1 MSQNDKLYQ
10 IFLSHP
16 EVTSDTRALIPN
28 GIFFALKGGNFDG
41 NQFAAQALEGGCAYA
56 VVDNPAVV
64 HSDRYILVDD
74 VLTAMQQLAARHRRE
89 LSLPIL
95 QVTGTNGKTTTKE
108 LLAAVLGRKFR
119 LLYTQGNLN
128 NHIGVPKTL
137 LRLRPEHQLAII
149 ETGANHPGEIADLC
163 RIVQADCGVITNV
176 GMAHLE
182 GFGSFE
188 GVVRTKSELYDD
200 LRQRGG
206 YIFLHGE
213 DDILRR
219 QAVGLPAVTYGL
231 TGHQNAVEG
240 EVVACDPCLR
250 FRWRRAGGDWNC
262 VPTQLIGAYNIS
274 NALCAVSA
282 GIHFGVPDADI
293 NAAISEYCPTN
304 NRSELLRTAHNTLIV
319 ELKPEGG
326 NHAALCQAAC
336 DMLDTYEGLFCL
348 ESFDPR
354 CIRWLKKNRPD
365 LIRGQL
371 TDYFVGKANNLN
383 PALAFLLS
391 HNMLNFLGR
400 PDFVAYRYSCRGKTP
415 TNWVCEKVLGMQ
427 AVTWTLKSQE
437 EHDDALS
444 DNLIPIFEDYLP

>member
-1 MSQNDKLYQ
+1 MSQIDTLYQ
-10 IFLSHP
+10 LFLSHP
-16 EVTSDTRALIPN
+16 EITSDTRALIPN

-56 VVDNPAVV
+56 VVDNPDVV
-64 HSDRYILVDD
+64 RDDRYILVDN

-89 LSLPIL
+89 LGLPIL

-119 LLYTQGNLN
+119 LLFTQGNLN

-213 DDILRR
+213 
-219 QAVGLPAVTYGL
+219 
-231 TGHQNAVEG
+231 N
-240 EVVACDPCLR
+240 
-250 FRWRRAGGDWNC
+250 
-262 VPTQLIGAYNIS
+262 
-274 NALCAVSA
+274 
-282 GIHFGVPDADI
+282 
-293 NAAISEYCPTN
+293 
-304 NRSELLRTAHNTLIV
+304 
-319 ELKPEGG
+319 
-326 NHAALCQAAC
+326 
-336 DMLDTYEGLFCL
+336 
-348 ESFDPR
+348 
-354 CIRWLKKNRPD
+354 D
-365 LIRGQL
+365 L
-371 TDYFVGKANNLN
+371 
-383 PALAFLLS
+383 
-391 HNMLNFLGR
+391 
-400 PDFVAYRYSCRGKTP
+400 
-415 TNWVCEKVLGMQ
+415 
-427 AVTWTLKSQE
+427 
-437 EHDDALS
+437 
-444 DNLIPIFEDYLP
+444 

>member
-1 MSQNDKLYQ
+1 MSQIDRLYQ
-10 IFLSHP
+10 IFQSHP
-16 EVTSDTRALIPN
+16 EVTSDTRSLIPN
-28 GIFFALKGGNFDG
+28 GLFFALKGGNFDG

-56 VVDNPAVV
+56 VVDNPDVV
-64 HSDRYILVDD
+64 RDDRYILVDD
-74 VLTAMQQLAARHRRE
+74 VLTAMQQLAAHHRRA
-89 LSLPIL
+89 LGLPIL

-137 LRLRPEHQLAII
+137 LRLRPEHQMAII

-231 TGHQNAVEG
+231 TGQQNAVEG

-250 FRWRRAGGDWNC
+250 FRWRKAGGDWNC
-262 VPTQLIGAYNIS
+262 VPTQLIGSYNIY
-274 NALCAVSA
+274 NALCAISA
-282 GIHFGVPDADI
+282 GVHFGVPEDDI
-293 NAAISEYCPTN
+293 CAAIAEYCPTN

-319 ELKPEGG
+319 DAYNANLTSMT
-326 NHAALCQAAC
+326 AALSNFNVMEHTDKLAILGEMRELGDYSAKAHLEVLRHLLSIDCKEAW
-336 DMLDTYEGLFCL
+336 LVGKGYETALA
-348 ESFDPR
+348 
-354 CIRWLKKNRPD
+354 
-365 LIRGQL
+365 QL
-371 TDYFVGKANNLN
+371 TPAERASCCFQPFADVEAVKAYLQKHPQHDRLILVKGSNGTRLFTL
-383 PALAFLLS
+383 P
-391 HNMLNFLGR
+391 
-400 PDFVAYRYSCRGKTP
+400 
-415 TNWVCEKVLGMQ
+415 EVL
-427 AVTWTLKSQE
+427 
-437 EHDDALS
+437 
-444 DNLIPIFEDYLP
+444 

>member
-1 MSQNDKLYQ
+1 MSQIDTLYQ
-10 IFLSHP
+10 LFLSHP
-16 EVTSDTRALIPN
+16 EITSDTRALIPN

-56 VVDNPAVV
+56 VVDNPDVV
-64 HSDRYILVDD
+64 RDDRYILVDN

-89 LSLPIL
+89 LGLPIL

-119 LLYTQGNLN
+119 LLFTQGNLN

-213 DDILRR
+213 NDLLRQ

-231 TGHQNAVEG
+231 TDNHNAIEG

-250 FRWRRAGGDWNC
+250 FRWRKAGGDWNC
-262 VPTQLIGAYNIS
+262 VPTQLIGAYNIY

-282 GIHFGVPDADI
+282 GVHFGVPEADI
-293 NAAISEYCPTN
+293 CAAIAEYSPTN

-319 ELKPEGG
+319 DAYNANLTSMM
-326 NHAALCQAAC
+326 AALDNFGMMDHADKLAILGEMRELGEYSPQAHLQVLQRLLSTDCKEAW
-336 DMLDTYEGLFCL
+336 LVGQGYEAALA
-348 ESFDPR
+348 
-354 CIRWLKKNRPD
+354 
-365 LIRGQL
+365 QL
-371 TDYFVGKANNLN
+371 TPAERTACHLQSFPNVESVKAYLQDHPQHDRLILVKGSNGTRL
-383 PALAFLLS
+383 F
-391 HNMLNFLGR
+391 
-400 PDFVAYRYSCRGKTP
+400 
-415 TNWVCEKVLGMQ
+415 
-427 AVTWTLKSQE
+427 TLP
-437 EHDDALS
+437 DAL
-444 DNLIPIFEDYLP
+444 

>member
-1 MSQNDKLYQ
+1 M
-10 IFLSHP
+10 
-16 EVTSDTRALIPN
+16 
-28 GIFFALKGGNFDG
+28 
-41 NQFAAQALEGGCAYA
+41 
-56 VVDNPAVV
+56 
-64 HSDRYILVDD
+64 
-74 VLTAMQQLAARHRRE
+74 
-89 LSLPIL
+89 
-95 QVTGTNGKTTTKE
+95 
-108 LLAAVLGRKFR
+108 
-119 LLYTQGNLN
+119 
-128 NHIGVPKTL
+128 PKTL

-240 EVVACDPCLR
+240 EVVACDPFLR

-274 NALCAVSA
+274 NALCAISA

-319 ELKPEGG
+319 DAYNANLTSMT
-326 NHAALCQAAC
+326 AALENFGVMEHTDKLAILGEMRELGDFSVQAHLEVLQRLLSTDCKEAW
-336 DMLDTYEGLFCL
+336 LVGQGYE
-348 ESFDPR
+348 
-354 CIRWLKKNRPD
+354 
-365 LIRGQL
+365 
-371 TDYFVGKANNLN
+371 
-383 PALAFLLS
+383 PALAQLTPAQRSACRLLPFPNVES
-391 HNMLNFLGR
+391 
-400 PDFVAYRYSCRGKTP
+400 VKAYLQDHPQHDRLILVKGSNGTR
-415 TNWVCEKVLGMQ
+415 LF
-427 AVTWTLKSQE
+427 TLP
-437 EHDDALS
+437 EHL
-444 DNLIPIFEDYLP
+444 

>member
-163 RIVQADCGVITNV
+163 RIVQADCGVITNG

-219 QAVGLPAVTYGL
+219 QAVGLPAVTYG
-231 TGHQNAVEG
+231 
-240 EVVACDPCLR
+240 
-250 FRWRRAGGDWNC
+250 
-262 VPTQLIGAYNIS
+262 
-274 NALCAVSA
+274 
-282 GIHFGVPDADI
+282 
-293 NAAISEYCPTN
+293 
-304 NRSELLRTAHNTLIV
+304 
-319 ELKPEGG
+319 
-326 NHAALCQAAC
+326 
-336 DMLDTYEGLFCL
+336 
-348 ESFDPR
+348 
-354 CIRWLKKNRPD
+354 
-365 LIRGQL
+365 
-371 TDYFVGKANNLN
+371 
-383 PALAFLLS
+383 
-391 HNMLNFLGR
+391 
-400 PDFVAYRYSCRGKTP
+400 
-415 TNWVCEKVLGMQ
+415 
-427 AVTWTLKSQE
+427 
-437 EHDDALS
+437 
-444 DNLIPIFEDYLP
+444 

>member
-16 EVTSDTRALIPN
+16 DVTSDTRALIPN

-64 HSDRYILVDD
+64 HGDRYILVDD

-231 TGHQNAVEG
+231 TGQQNAVEG

-274 NALCAVSA
+274 NALCAISA

-319 ELKPEGG
+319 DAYNANLTSMT
-326 NHAALCQAAC
+326 AALENFGVMEHTDKLAILGEMRELGDFSVQAHLEVLQRLLSTDCKEAW
-336 DMLDTYEGLFCL
+336 LVGQGYE
-348 ESFDPR
+348 
-354 CIRWLKKNRPD
+354 
-365 LIRGQL
+365 
-371 TDYFVGKANNLN
+371 
-383 PALAFLLS
+383 PALAQLTPAQRSACRILPFPNVES
-391 HNMLNFLGR
+391 
-400 PDFVAYRYSCRGKTP
+400 VKAYLQDHPQHDRLILVKGSNGTR
-415 TNWVCEKVLGMQ
+415 LF
-427 AVTWTLKSQE
+427 TLP
-437 EHDDALS
+437 EHL
-444 DNLIPIFEDYLP
+444 

>member
-1 MSQNDKLYQ
+1 MSQIDTLYQ
-10 IFLSHP
+10 LFLSHP
-16 EVTSDTRALIPN
+16 EITSDTRALIPN

-56 VVDNPAVV
+56 VVDNPDVV
-64 HSDRYILVDD
+64 RDDRYILVDN

-89 LSLPIL
+89 LGLPIL

-119 LLYTQGNLN
+119 LLFTQGNLN

-213 DDILRR
+213 NDLLRQ

-231 TGHQNAVEG
+231 TDNHNAIEG
-240 EVVACDPCLR
+240 EVEACDPCLR
-250 FRWRRAGGDWNC
+250 FRWRKAGGDWNC
-262 VPTQLIGAYNIS
+262 VPTQLIGAYNIY

-282 GIHFGVPDADI
+282 GVHFGVPEADI
-293 NAAISEYCPTN
+293 CAAIAEYSPTN

-319 ELKPEGG
+319 DAYNANLTSMM
-326 NHAALCQAAC
+326 AALDNFGMMDHADKLAILGEMRELGEYSPQAHLQVLQRLLSTDCKEAW
-336 DMLDTYEGLFCL
+336 LVGQGYEAALA
-348 ESFDPR
+348 
-354 CIRWLKKNRPD
+354 
-365 LIRGQL
+365 QL
-371 TDYFVGKANNLN
+371 TPAERTACHLQSFPNVESVKAYLQDHPQHDRLILVKGSNGTRL
-383 PALAFLLS
+383 F
-391 HNMLNFLGR
+391 
-400 PDFVAYRYSCRGKTP
+400 
-415 TNWVCEKVLGMQ
+415 
-427 AVTWTLKSQE
+427 TLP
-437 EHDDALS
+437 DAL
-444 DNLIPIFEDYLP
+444 

>member
-1 MSQNDKLYQ
+1 MSQIDTLYQ
-10 IFLSHP
+10 LFLSHP
-16 EVTSDTRALIPN
+16 EITSDTRALIPN

-56 VVDNPAVV
+56 VVDNPDVV
-64 HSDRYILVDD
+64 RDDRYILVDN

-89 LSLPIL
+89 LGLPIL

-119 LLYTQGNLN
+119 LLFTQGNLN

-213 DDILRR
+213 NDLLRQ

-231 TGHQNAVEG
+231 TDNHNAIEG

-250 FRWRRAGGDWNC
+250 FRWRKAGGDWNC
-262 VPTQLIGAYNIS
+262 VPTQLIGAYNIY

-282 GIHFGVPDADI
+282 GVHFGVPEADI
-293 NAAISEYCPTN
+293 CAAIAEYSPTN

-319 ELKPEGG
+319 DAYNANLTSMM
-326 NHAALCQAAC
+326 AALDNFGMMDHADKLAILGEMRELGEYSPQAHLQVLQRLLSTDCKEAW
-336 DMLDTYEGLFCL
+336 LVGQGYEAALA
-348 ESFDPR
+348 
-354 CIRWLKKNRPD
+354 
-365 LIRGQL
+365 QL
-371 TDYFVGKANNLN
+371 TPAERIACHLQSFPNVESVKAYLQDHPQHDRLILVKGSNGTRL
-383 PALAFLLS
+383 F
-391 HNMLNFLGR
+391 
-400 PDFVAYRYSCRGKTP
+400 
-415 TNWVCEKVLGMQ
+415 
-427 AVTWTLKSQE
+427 TLP
-437 EHDDALS
+437 DAL
-444 DNLIPIFEDYLP
+444 

>member
-1 MSQNDKLYQ
+1 MSQLDRLYQ
-10 IFLSHP
+10 IFQAHP
-16 EVTSDTRALIPN
+16 EVTSDTRSLIPN
-28 GIFFALKGGNFDG
+28 GLFFALKGGNFDG

-56 VVDNPAVV
+56 VVDNPDVARD
-64 HSDRYILVDD
+64 DRYILVDD
-74 VLTAMQQLAARHRRE
+74 VLTAMQHLAARHRRA
-89 LSLPIL
+89 LGLPIL

-108 LLAAVLGRKFR
+108 LLAAVLSRKFN
-119 LLYTQGNLN
+119 LLFTQGNLN

-231 TGHQNAVEG
+231 TGYQNAVEG
-240 EVVACDPCLR
+240 EVVACDPFLR

-274 NALCAVSA
+274 NALCAISA

-319 ELKPEGG
+319 DAYNANLTSMT
-326 NHAALCQAAC
+326 AALENFGVMEHTDKLAILGEMRELGDFSVQAHLEVLQRLLSTDCKEAW
-336 DMLDTYEGLFCL
+336 LVGQGYE
-348 ESFDPR
+348 
-354 CIRWLKKNRPD
+354 
-365 LIRGQL
+365 
-371 TDYFVGKANNLN
+371 
-383 PALAFLLS
+383 PALAQLTPAQ
-391 HNMLNFLGR
+391 R
-400 PDFVAYRYSCRGKTP
+400 TAYRLLPFPNVESVKAYLQDHPQHDRLILVKGSNGTR
-415 TNWVCEKVLGMQ
+415 LF
-427 AVTWTLKSQE
+427 TLP
-437 EHDDALS
+437 EHL
-444 DNLIPIFEDYLP
+444 

>member
-1 MSQNDKLYQ
+1 MSQIDTLYQ
-10 IFLSHP
+10 LFLSHP
-16 EVTSDTRALIPN
+16 EITSDTRALIPN

-56 VVDNPAVV
+56 VVDNPDVV
-64 HSDRYILVDD
+64 RDDRYILVDD

-89 LSLPIL
+89 LGLPIL

-119 LLYTQGNLN
+119 LLFTQGNLN

-213 DDILRR
+213 NDLLRQ

-231 TGHQNAVEG
+231 TDNHNAIEG

-250 FRWRRAGGDWNC
+250 FRWRKAGGDWNC
-262 VPTQLIGAYNIS
+262 VPTQLIGAYNIY

-282 GIHFGVPDADI
+282 GVHFGVPEADI
-293 NAAISEYCPTN
+293 CAAIAEYSPTN

-319 ELKPEGG
+319 DAYNANLTSMM
-326 NHAALCQAAC
+326 AALDNFGMMDHADKLAILGEMRELGEYSPQAHLQVLQRLLSTDCKEAW
-336 DMLDTYEGLFCL
+336 LVGQGYE
-348 ESFDPR
+348 
-354 CIRWLKKNRPD
+354 
-365 LIRGQL
+365 
-371 TDYFVGKANNLN
+371 
-383 PALAFLLS
+383 PALAQLTPAERTACHLQSFPNVES
-391 HNMLNFLGR
+391 
-400 PDFVAYRYSCRGKTP
+400 VKAYLQDHPQHDRLILVKGSNGTR
-415 TNWVCEKVLGMQ
+415 LF
-427 AVTWTLKSQE
+427 TLP
-437 EHDDALS
+437 DAL
-444 DNLIPIFEDYLP
+444 

>member
-1 MSQNDKLYQ
+1 MSQIDTLYQ
-10 IFLSHP
+10 LFLSHP
-16 EVTSDTRALIPN
+16 EITSDTRALIPN

-56 VVDNPAVV
+56 VVDNPDVV
-64 HSDRYILVDD
+64 RDDRYILVDN

-89 LSLPIL
+89 LGLPIL

-119 LLYTQGNLN
+119 LLFTQGNLN

-213 DDILRR
+213 NDLLRQ

-231 TGHQNAVEG
+231 TDNHNAIEG

-250 FRWRRAGGDWNC
+250 FRWRKAGGDWNC
-262 VPTQLIGAYNIS
+262 VPTQLIGAYNIY

-282 GIHFGVPDADI
+282 GVHFGVPEADI
-293 NAAISEYCPTN
+293 CAAIAEYSPTN

-319 ELKPEGG
+319 DAYNANLTSMM
-326 NHAALCQAAC
+326 AALDNFGMMDHADKLAILGEMRELGEYSPQAHLQVLQRLLSTDCKEAW
-336 DMLDTYEGLFCL
+336 LVGQGYEVALA
-348 ESFDPR
+348 
-354 CIRWLKKNRPD
+354 
-365 LIRGQL
+365 QL
-371 TDYFVGKANNLN
+371 TPAERTACHLQSFPNVESVKAYLQDHPQHDRLILVKGSNGTRL
-383 PALAFLLS
+383 F
-391 HNMLNFLGR
+391 
-400 PDFVAYRYSCRGKTP
+400 
-415 TNWVCEKVLGMQ
+415 
-427 AVTWTLKSQE
+427 TLP
-437 EHDDALS
+437 DAL
-444 DNLIPIFEDYLP
+444 

>member
-64 HSDRYILVDD
+64 HGDRYILVDD

-240 EVVACDPCLR
+240 EVVACDPFLR

-262 VPTQLIGAYNIS
+262 VPTLLIGAYNIS
-274 NALCAVSA
+274 NALCAISA

-319 ELKPEGG
+319 DAYNANLTSMT
-326 NHAALCQAAC
+326 AALENFGVMEHTDKLAILGEMRELGDFSVQAHLEVLHRLLSTDCKEAW
-336 DMLDTYEGLFCL
+336 LVGQGYE
-348 ESFDPR
+348 
-354 CIRWLKKNRPD
+354 
-365 LIRGQL
+365 
-371 TDYFVGKANNLN
+371 
-383 PALAFLLS
+383 PALAQLTPAQRAACRLLPFPNVES
-391 HNMLNFLGR
+391 
-400 PDFVAYRYSCRGKTP
+400 VKAYLQDHPQHDRLILVKGSNGTR
-415 TNWVCEKVLGMQ
+415 LF
-427 AVTWTLKSQE
+427 TLP
-437 EHDDALS
+437 EHL
-444 DNLIPIFEDYLP
+444 

>member
-1 MSQNDKLYQ
+1 MSQIDTLYQ
-10 IFLSHP
+10 LFLSHP
-16 EVTSDTRALIPN
+16 EITSDTRALIPN

-56 VVDNPAVV
+56 VVDNPDVV
-64 HSDRYILVDD
+64 RDDRYILVDN

-89 LSLPIL
+89 LGLPIL

-119 LLYTQGNLN
+119 LLFTQGNLN

-213 DDILRR
+213 NDLLRQ

-231 TGHQNAVEG
+231 TDNHNAIEG
-240 EVVACDPCLR
+240 EVVVCDPCLR
-250 FRWRRAGGDWNC
+250 FRWRKAGGDWNC
-262 VPTQLIGAYNIS
+262 VPTQLIGAYNIY

-282 GIHFGVPDADI
+282 GVHFGVPEADI
-293 NAAISEYCPTN
+293 CAAIAEYSPTN

-319 ELKPEGG
+319 DAYNANLTSMM
-326 NHAALCQAAC
+326 AALDNFGMMDHADKLAILGEMRELGEYSPQAHLQVLQRLLSTDCKEAW
-336 DMLDTYEGLFCL
+336 LVGQGYEAALA
-348 ESFDPR
+348 
-354 CIRWLKKNRPD
+354 
-365 LIRGQL
+365 QL
-371 TDYFVGKANNLN
+371 TPAERTACHLQSFPTVESVKAYLQDHPQHDRLILVKGSNGTRLFTL
-383 PALAFLLS
+383 PEAL
-391 HNMLNFLGR
+391 
-400 PDFVAYRYSCRGKTP
+400 
-415 TNWVCEKVLGMQ
+415 
-427 AVTWTLKSQE
+427 
-437 EHDDALS
+437 
-444 DNLIPIFEDYLP
+444 

>member
-1 MSQNDKLYQ
+1 MSQIDTLYQ
-10 IFLSHP
+10 LFLSHP
-16 EVTSDTRALIPN
+16 EITSDTRALIPN

-56 VVDNPAVV
+56 VVDNPDVV
-64 HSDRYILVDD
+64 RDDRYILVDN

-89 LSLPIL
+89 LGLPIL

-119 LLYTQGNLN
+119 LLFTQGNLN

-213 DDILRR
+213 NDLLRQ

-231 TGHQNAVEG
+231 TDNHNAIEG
-240 EVVACDPCLR
+240 EVVVCDPCLR
-250 FRWRRAGGDWNC
+250 FRWRKAGGDWNC
-262 VPTQLIGAYNIS
+262 VPTQLIGAYNIY

-282 GIHFGVPDADI
+282 GVHFGVPEADI
-293 NAAISEYCPTN
+293 CAAIAEYSPTN

-319 ELKPEGG
+319 DAYNANLTSMM
-326 NHAALCQAAC
+326 AALDNFGMMDHADKLAILGEMRELGEYSPQAHLQVLQRLLSTDCKEAW
-336 DMLDTYEGLFCL
+336 LVGQGYEAALA
-348 ESFDPR
+348 
-354 CIRWLKKNRPD
+354 
-365 LIRGQL
+365 QL
-371 TDYFVGKANNLN
+371 TPAERTACHLQSFPNVESVKAYLQDHPQHDRLILVKGSNGTRL
-383 PALAFLLS
+383 F
-391 HNMLNFLGR
+391 
-400 PDFVAYRYSCRGKTP
+400 
-415 TNWVCEKVLGMQ
+415 
-427 AVTWTLKSQE
+427 TLP
-437 EHDDALS
+437 DAL
-444 DNLIPIFEDYLP
+444 